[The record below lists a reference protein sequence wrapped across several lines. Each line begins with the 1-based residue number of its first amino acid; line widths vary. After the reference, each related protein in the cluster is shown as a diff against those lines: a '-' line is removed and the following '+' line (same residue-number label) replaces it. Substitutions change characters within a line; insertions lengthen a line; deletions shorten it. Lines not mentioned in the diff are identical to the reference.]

1 MFTVL
6 IKLAVLYQKLHNVYL
21 ADIYAFTVL
30 HLGFIC
36 LSSAYEYCIIG
47 AIIRLGSSHLFRFNN
62 PGEAARLRQEM
73 KDVSK

>member
-6 IKLAVLYQKLHNVYL
+6 IKLLILYQKLHNVY
-21 ADIYAFTVL
+21 AVTEL
-30 HLGFIC
+30 HLRFIC
-36 LSSAYEYCIIG
+36 LSSAYEYFIIG